1 MNEGA
6 RKPRPHN
13 PITAMFDRLNEDGPA
28 LATRADAT
36 PGSNS
41 DFTSVDPPKILK
53 SKAETAARRPALKG

>member
-53 SKAETAARRPALKG
+53 RQSRDGGQTSGIER